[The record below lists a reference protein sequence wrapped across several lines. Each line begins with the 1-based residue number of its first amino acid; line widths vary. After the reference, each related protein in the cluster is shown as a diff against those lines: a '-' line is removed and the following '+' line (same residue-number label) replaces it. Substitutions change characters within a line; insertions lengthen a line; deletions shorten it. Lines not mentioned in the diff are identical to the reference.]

1 MTESLIVRWHQEVE
15 DKLEDRI
22 VGWRRYLHRHPEL
35 SFEEKQTAAFIA
47 AELEKLELEVR
58 TGVGGGGVLGVLR
71 GSHPGATIAL
81 RADFDALPIQ
91 DEKQTEYAST
101 VPGVMHACGHD
112 GHTASLLGVAS
123 LLSEQRE
130 QLHGTVVF
138 LFQHAEEKT
147 PGGAQAMIADGCL
160 HDVDAVFGIHL
171 STELPVGQIGFC
183 SGSFMAAA
191 DAFTIQV
198 EGRGGHAA
206 RPHETVDS
214 IAIAC
219 SLVGQLQHI
228 VSRRVDPMQPA
239 VVSIGKIQ
247 GGTAF
252 NVIAEKTLLEGT
264 VRTFDPEARD
274 LIEQELRGIAD
285 GVARASHASIH
296 IDYLRGYPTLVN
308 HDKETSIVRE
318 AIADTMPDAIIKEL
332 ERRMGAEDFAYYLQ
346 HKPGSF
352 FYVGARGADERTHYP
367 HHHPRFDIDERA
379 LVLSA
384 KAFLSIVGQYLTK
397 PVGTEFITTG
407 LHSLPQQSI

>member
-1 MTESLIVRWHQEVE
+1 MTEPLIARWHEEIE
-15 DKLEDRI
+15 DKLADRI
-22 VGWRRYLHRHPEL
+22 IGWRRYLHQRPEL

-58 TGVGGGGVLGVLR
+58 TNVGGGGVVGVLR
-71 GSHPGATIAL
+71 GSHPGPTIAL

-91 DEKQTEYAST
+91 DEKQTAYTST

-112 GHTASLLGVAS
+112 GHTASLLGVAT

-130 QLHGTVVF
+130 QLHGTLVF
-138 LFQHAEEKT
+138 LFQHAEEKP

-160 HDVDAVFGIHL
+160 DGVDAVFGIHL
-171 STELPVGQIGFC
+171 ATDLPVGHFGFC
-183 SGSFMAAA
+183 SGSFMAAV
-191 DAFTIQV
+191 DAFTLRV

-219 SLVGQLQHI
+219 GLVGQLQQI
-228 VSRRVDPMQPA
+228 VSRRVNPLQPA

-264 VRTFDPEARD
+264 VRSFDPEVRD
-274 LIEQELRGIAD
+274 LVEQELRTIAD
-285 GVARASHASIH
+285 GAARASHAAIH
-296 IDYLRGYPTLVN
+296 IDYLRGYPALVN
-308 HDKETSIVRE
+308 HDKETSIARD
-318 AIADTMPDAIIKEL
+318 AIAGTIPGAVITEL
-332 ERRMGAEDFAYYLQ
+332 DRRMGAEDFAYYLQ

-352 FYVGARGADERTHYP
+352 FQVGARGTDERTHYP

-379 LVLSA
+379 LALSA
-384 KAFLSIVGQYLTK
+384 KAFLSIVGHYLTR
-397 PVGTEFITTG
+397 
-407 LHSLPQQSI
+407 